1 MSKTLNDITVKIGG
15 EYYTYQGVTDLEII
29 PLANVLGTERP
40 PEGTEA
46 YKEWSKQFM
55 YRFADYSSQRIV
67 AHFLRC
73 AFPDLPDS
81 IVKYRVR
88 RLQDGTEEC
97 DPGRDLRVKLS
108 AKEFENI
115 LKIISPELGKIEEKL
130 KLDEGGDDI
139 YPEVFHASH
148 AVQETPSIAQK
159 LNAEEIA
166 LAVKKV
172 LEGHQPSS

>member
-1 MSKTLNDITVKIGG
+1 MSDTTVTIGG
-15 EYYTYQGVTDLEII
+15 KKYTYQGVTDLEII
-29 PLANVLGTERP
+29 PLSNVLGTERP

-130 KLDEGGDDI
+130 KLDEQGAEN
-139 YPEVFHASH
+139 EVFRTPH
-148 AVQETPSIAQK
+148 AVEETINVTHQQI
-159 LNAEEIA
+159 NAGEIA
-166 LAVKKV
+166 LVVEEV
-172 LEGHQPSS
+172 LKRRQLNN